1 LEFRITSHSGLT
13 SPARSADAMDLLWER
28 LQRGG
33 GPDDDA
39 SFARVGNQISV
50 TWGPALEASPE
61 RRERSE
67 IGRAAVLNIVR
78 EACEQAPKELEFN
91 WFAVGFLD

>member
-1 LEFRITSHSGLT
+1 
-13 SPARSADAMDLLWER
+13 MDLLWER
-28 LQRGG
+28 LQRDR
-33 GPDDDA
+33 GPVDDDA

-78 EACEQAPKELEFN
+78 QACEQAPQELEFN
-91 WFAVGFLD
+91 WFAVGFIQ